1 MLVDIVLGS
10 KAVWRILSVLAE
22 APGQGITKEE
32 IKKITKLGGN
42 SLFRSVEV
50 LLRNDMIVYEKAGKK
65 TYYRMNMANKYSRF
79 ASEIISNERRD
90 LNNMN
95 LKIVT
100 ILREYVRQAMD
111 SVEIKAM
118 YVFGS
123 IVKGSYRE
131 DSDVDIAIISE
142 NELSA
147 KERILL
153 EKIGEK
159 IERRFSRE
167 IQAHFFTEKEFKKS
181 EGGVVEQIKR
191 DGIRL
196 I

>member
-1 MLVDIVLGS
+1 
-10 KAVWRILSVLAE
+10 
-22 APGQGITKEE
+22 
-32 IKKITKLGGN
+32 
-42 SLFRSVEV
+42 
-50 LLRNDMIVYEKAGKK
+50 MISYEKAGKK
-65 TYYRMNMANKYSRF
+65 TYYRMNMANKYSRL

-90 LNNMN
+90 LNNIS

-100 ILREYVRQAMD
+100 ILREYVRQIIASID
-111 SVEIKAM
+111 VKEM

-142 NELSA
+142 EELSA

-159 IERRFSRE
+159 IEKRFGRE
-167 IQAHFFTEKEFKKS
+167 IQAHFFTEKEFKNS

-191 DGIRL
+191 DGIML
-196 I
+196 V